1 MTTDIVPEARTT
13 AGTTATATVPLD
25 RVKLDRRVPPLGGF
39 TLTYLRIEL
48 ARKLRNRR
56 TLIFT
61 LIFPVV
67 MFLIIGYPMRS
78 VALTDTPLADSGP
91 SVAAFIMVSMAM
103 YGAMMSAT
111 QTGASVAV
119 ERAQGWS
126 RQLRLTPL
134 NPLVNVIIK
143 MIAGMVLGLVAVVAT
158 YAAGALS
165 GIDLSPAQWISTG
178 LVGWLLAST
187 VFTTLGLMVGYLVP
201 GENAAQVTSLAI
213 VLLSFLGGLFYPLSG
228 MPDFMQTIAAFTP
241 VYGISE
247 LARAPLTGDGFD
259 LVALVNALVWFGVFL
274 AGTVVFFRRDTKRA

>member
-1 MTTDIVPEARTT
+1 MTTPIVPT
-13 AGTTATATVPLD
+13 AVNAGQTERASAG
-25 RVKLDRRVPPLGGF
+25 RVQLDRRVPPLGGF

-56 TLIFT
+56 TLLFT
-61 LIFPVV
+61 LIFPVM
-67 MFLIIGYPMRS
+67 MFFIVGYPMRD
-78 VALTDTPLADSGP
+78 VPLTDTAIADGGP

-134 NPLVNVIIK
+134 NPLVNVLIK
-143 MIAGMVLGLVAVVAT
+143 MIAGMLLGLVAVAAT
-158 YAAGALS
+158 YLVGAIS
-165 GIDLSPAQWISTG
+165 GIQLSAAQWISTG
-178 LVGWLLAST
+178 LVGWLLASA

-213 VLLSFLGGLFYPLSG
+213 VLLAFIGGLFYPVSS
-228 MPDFMQTIAAFTP
+228 MPDFMQTIATFTP

-247 LARAPLTGDGFD
+247 LARAPLTGAGFD
-259 LVALVNALVWFGVFL
+259 LAALANALVWFAVFL
-274 AGTVVFFRRDTKRA
+274 VGTVVFFRRDTKRV

>member
-1 MTTDIVPEARTT
+1 MTAMTTPSA
-13 AGTTATATVPLD
+13 LD
-25 RVKLDRRVPPLGGF
+25 RVQLERRVPPLGGF

-56 TLIFT
+56 TLVFT
-61 LIFPVV
+61 LIFPVT
-67 MFLIIGYPMRS
+67 MFLIIGYPLR
-78 VALTDTPLADSGP
+78 DTPLTGTAIADGGP

-134 NPLVNVIIK
+134 NPLVNVLIK
-143 MIAGMVLGLVAVVAT
+143 MIAGMLLGLVAVVAT
-158 YAAGALS
+158 YVVGALS
-165 GIDLSPAQWISTG
+165 GVELSAVQWISTG
-178 LVGWLLAST
+178 LVGWLLASA

-201 GENAAQVTSLAI
+201 GENAAQVTSFAI
-213 VLLSFLGGLFYPLSG
+213 VLLAFIGGLFYPVSS

-259 LVALVNALVWFGVFL
+259 LAALVNTVVWFGVFL
-274 AGTVVFFRRDTKRA
+274 VGTVVFFRRDTKRV